1 MKILVAPD
9 KFRGTATAT
18 EMAQAIAGACRAAG
32 HQTIVVPL
40 SDGGEGFLE
49 AFGGANRS
57 SIVTGPLAVPV
68 SAGWRLTKHTAILEV
83 AQSSGL
89 ALVGGAEHN
98 DPVAASTAGTGEL
111 IREAVESGAR
121 RVLIGHG
128 GSASTD
134 GGLAA
139 LRSLFP
145 TARFRGI
152 DLVAAVDVRTHF
164 LDAADVFGP
173 QKGATVSQVE
183 LLRRRLERLA
193 QVYQDDYDIDVTV
206 LPGAGAAGGLAGGLA
221 TMGASIVSGFE
232 LVAEEL
238 ALDEQMEH
246 VDLVVTG
253 EGFIDE
259 ASFEGKVVGGVVELA
274 AEIDVPVLA
283 VAGEVFD
290 GVHGRVE
297 AISLVDRFGR
307 DRALA
312 DPLGCATD
320 AVAGWLDRS

>member
-9 KFRGTATAT
+9 KFRSTATAS
-18 EMAQAIAGACRAAG
+18 EVAEAISEACRAAG
-32 HQTIVVPL
+32 HRPIPVPL

-49 AFGGANRS
+49 AFGGANRT
-57 SIVTGPLAVPV
+57 SIVTGPLGVPV
-68 SAGWRLTKHTAILEV
+68 AAGWRLTNHTAILEV

-89 ALVGGAEHN
+89 AVVGGAEHN
-98 DPVAASTAGTGEL
+98 DPIAASTAGTGEL

-121 RVLIGHG
+121 RVLVGHG

-145 TARFRGI
+145 TARFRGV

-164 LDAADVFGP
+164 LDAADRFGP
-173 QKGATVSQVE
+173 QKGATVSQVA

-193 QVYQDDYDIDVTV
+193 QVYQDDYGVDVTV

-221 TMGASIVSGFE
+221 TMGATIVSGFE
-232 LVAEEL
+232 LIAEEL
-238 ALDEQMEH
+238 ALDEQMENA
-246 VDLVVTG
+246 DLVITG

-259 ASFEGKVVGGVVELA
+259 ASFEGKVVGGVVDLA
-274 AEIDVPVLA
+274 AELDVPVLA

-290 GVHGRVE
+290 EVGGRVE
-297 AISLVDRFGR
+297 TISLVEAFGR
-307 DRALA
+307 ERALA
-312 DPLGCATD
+312 DPLGCATN
-320 AVAGWLDRS
+320 AVAGWLARS